1 MVDTQESK
9 QAQQPE
15 EVGNP
20 RLRKSNVLLN
30 FEQRLKNY
38 PEQDKMVVKVLLVD
52 LQWCLLMYWGKQLS
66 CAMI

>member
-9 QAQQPE
+9 QPQQPE

-38 PEQDKMVVKVLLVD
+38 PEQDKMVVKALLVD
-52 LQWCLLMYWGKQLS
+52 LQWRLLMYWGKQFS
-66 CAMI
+66 DVQ